1 MPSVYAHERFGWQV
15 LKRLPEPIKAV
26 VEKHRRQFGI
36 GLQGP
41 DFFFFYKA
49 WKSTPVAELGLRIH
63 RTPASELFSGFR
75 EILRKS
81 EQDSMETACAI
92 GTVCH
97 FMLDST
103 CHWYVDEQIRDT
115 GESHNTI
122 ETEFERYLMEKDGLE
137 PLRFPVWKFI
147 PVDEDTVDCLTRLYG
162 RAAFAAAAASMTADV
177 VSMDKKIVRTCLTD
191 MRLIKRL
198 LSASTPM
205 GQKLL
210 RRVMGMTGHYDE
222 IQGHLMALTPNPRCA
237 RSSRRLLELSDG
249 AVEETAA
256 LITEY
261 YENIWTDKPLNSR
274 FDKDFE

>member
-1 MPSVYAHERFGWQV
+1 
-15 LKRLPEPIKAV
+15 
-26 VEKHRRQFGI
+26 
-36 GLQGP
+36 
-41 DFFFFYKA
+41 
-49 WKSTPVAELGLRIH
+49 
-63 RTPASELFSGFR
+63 
-75 EILRKS
+75 
-81 EQDSMETACAI
+81 
-92 GTVCH
+92 
-97 FMLDST
+97 
-103 CHWYVDEQIRDT
+103 
-115 GESHNTI
+115 
-122 ETEFERYLMEKDGLE
+122 
-137 PLRFPVWKFI
+137 
-147 PVDEDTVDCLTRLYG
+147 
-162 RAAFAAAAASMTADV
+162 MTADV

>member
-81 EQDSMETACAI
+81 EQDSMEMACAI

-103 CHWYVDEQIRDT
+103 CHWYVDEQ
-115 GESHNTI
+115 
-122 ETEFERYLMEKDGLE
+122 M
-137 PLRFPVWKFI
+137 RFPVWKFI